1 MIIEED
7 GTPVGGAAGAGDLIK
22 DSNVASFIADV
33 VEASKTVPVIVD
45 FWAPWCEPCKQ
56 LTPTLEKLVTLG
68 GGIVKLVKVNIDE
81 NQQLAAQLQVQSVPT
96 VFGFKHGQPVDGFAG
111 AQPES
116 QIKAFIDRL
125 TSGAKSP
132 LDDALDQAAA
142 ALEADDPAT
151 ASGIYAQVLGQDH
164 ANGKALG
171 GLIRCYLAS
180 GETAQAQELI
190 DGLEGP
196 MKTDP
201 DVAAAITALELA
213 EQGQAAEAVDVSE
226 LEAKLAANEND
237 HQARFDMAMALYGA
251 GSTEAALEQLLD
263 IIRRER
269 AWNEDA
275 ARLQLVKI
283 FEALG
288 PSDPLVASARR
299 QLSSLLFS

>member
-7 GTPVGGAAGAGDLIK
+7 GSPASGALEGADLIK
-22 DSNVASFIADV
+22 DSNVATFIADV
-33 VEASKTVPVIVD
+33 VEVSKTVPVIVD

-68 GGIVKLVKVNIDE
+68 GGIVRLVKINVDE
-81 NQQLAAQLQVQSVPT
+81 NQQLAAQLRVQSVPT
-96 VFGFKHGQPVDGFAG
+96 VFGFKQGQPVDGFAG

-132 LDDALDQAAA
+132 LDEALEQAAA
-142 ALEADDPAT
+142 ALEAGDPAT
-151 ASGIYAQVLGQDH
+151 ASSTYAQVLGQDP

-180 GETAQAQELI
+180 GEAAQARELI
-190 DGLEGP
+190 DGLEAA
-196 MKTDP
+196 MKADP

-213 EQGQAAEAVDVSE
+213 EQGEATESIDLSE
-226 LEAKLAANEND
+226 LEGKLAANEND
-237 HQARFDMAMALYGA
+237 HQARFEMALALYGSGA
-251 GSTEAALEQLLD
+251 AEAALDQLLE
-263 IIRRER
+263 IVRRDR
-269 AWNEDA
+269 AWNEEA
-275 ARLQLVKI
+275 ARLQIVKI

-288 PSDPLVASARR
+288 PSDPRVVSARR